1 MGISERSKRGVKKI
15 GKTANRV
22 RVHFDNTSTET
33 ISNKFKRMLKNGI
46 QQTENAAGRKP
57 SGRFPAR
64 SMPEEKAQRS
74 ILHAFT
80 FEKLCDGQTPWM
92 FHIQA

>member
-46 QQTENAAGRKP
+46 QQTENA
-57 SGRFPAR
+57 RFPAL

>member
-46 QQTENAAGRKP
+46 QQTESKP
-57 SGRFPAR
+57 PAKPNLIKIR
-64 SMPEEKAQRS
+64 NRPDCLACSLVCFS
-74 ILHAFT
+74 NI
-80 FEKLCDGQTPWM
+80 
-92 FHIQA
+92 